1 MPAFPTGWGRRCE
14 LKVQASKVSANL
26 SNFPVLLTKDTLP
39 SEMFDAD
46 GLYPALNGGGDVRFT
61 AAVDSSNRL
70 ACEVVRF
77 VTDNNPANGIA
88 EIWVKVPSVSS
99 SVDTSIWVWYN
110 KTGET
115 QPGEGDTYGSEAVWD
130 ADFLFVAHLNDLT
143 ATTIKDST
151 SNDFDGVKKAT
162 GEPVEADGAWAG
174 GKAQDFD
181 GSDDYINSTC
191 DTTIDTDW
199 TLSAWIKIQALAAST
214 YGTILGTVAEKGAH
228 DPLISFYYDF
238 PLDGDVRHEIRDGN
252 GLYDNVLSPTQYT
265 LNQWHHVVCL
275 RNSVTDKLWFYFDG
289 NGQSA
294 DANTA
299 DSFDI
304 SGYPYF
310 IGAVNG
316 TGVADLFFNGLIDEA
331 RISKT
336 VRAPEWITS
345 SRNNQDDPST
355 FVLEQTSEST
365 FPEAW
370 GRKCELKIQASK
382 VATTL
387 SNFPVLLTEDT
398 LPSEMFD
405 ADGLYPALA
414 GGGDIRF
421 TSDAEGTTRLA
432 CEIVTFAIDN
442 DPANGVGQIWVNVAS
457 ISSVTDTSIWVWY
470 NKAGESQPARA
481 AAYGMEA
488 TWNSSFVG
496 VWHLDETSG
505 NAIDSTS
512 HTTDGTLSGG
522 VTRQATGP
530 VGKGYSFDGID
541 GQVSMGDPIDGHLDF
556 GTGSFTAAIWVVVS
570 GTTGDYQMPLW
581 KGGSATVRPGYCWVT
596 SGPPSGFYPNVNDVE
611 QDRVSMEPGFP
622 LTWDVWM
629 HSVIVRDAGADLFRG
644 YKDGVPITPATDI
657 SIVGDID
664 TTDDFL
670 LSRLAKPFYGLL
682 DEVRMSDVIR
692 SAGWISSSYN
702 NQYDPASFVIEQ
714 TPQSLYE
721 RKLEGVTYDKTGSIL
736 GSCECYLFKDNLDDS
751 LTYVAYTLSDA
762 GTGAYSFTGIY
773 DDSAQYIVVAW
784 KDDTP
789 HIFDVTDHVLL
800 PVVV

>member
-1 MPAFPTGWGRRCE
+1 MPQFPTGWGRRCE
-14 LKVQASKVSANL
+14 LKIQASKVSANL

-46 GLYPALNGGGDVRFT
+46 GPYPALAGGGDIRFSADIT
-61 AAVDSSNRL
+61 GITRL
-70 ACEVVRF
+70 ACEI
-77 VTDNNPANGIA
+77 VTFTIDNDPANGVA
-88 EIWVKVPSVSS
+88 QIWVNVASISS
-99 SVDTSIWVWYN
+99 SVDTSIWVWYDKSGESQPARAAAYGTEATWDSDFVGVWHLDETSGN
-110 KTGET
+110 AIDSTFHVTDGTLSGGVTRQASGPFSECYSFDGIDGQVDMGDPVDGHLDFGTGPLTMELWSNT
-115 QPGEGDTYGSEAVWD
+115 
-130 ADFLFVAHLNDLT
+130 T
-143 ATTIKDST
+143 ATTGTYQRILYKGATDAGDPGYVIRSNLTGT
-151 SNDFDGVKKAT
+151 SFW
-162 GEPVEADGAWAG
+162 PMLADGADEQPANSIPSTFGVWMHIVAVVDRSDNTFRSY
-174 GKAQDFD
+174 KD
-181 GSDDYINSTC
+181 GS
-191 DTTIDTDW
+191 
-199 TLSAWIKIQALAAST
+199 LF
-214 YGTILGTVAEKGAH
+214 G
-228 DPLISFYYDF
+228 
-238 PLDGDVRHEIRDGN
+238 
-252 GLYDNVLSPTQYT
+252 SP
-265 LNQWHHVVCL
+265 N
-275 RNSVTDKLWFYFDG
+275 
-289 NGQSA
+289 
-294 DANTA
+294 
-299 DSFDI
+299 DI
-304 SGYPYF
+304 SH
-310 IGAVNG
+310 IGNIDSVQSFKLSRSAQPFEGKV
-316 TGVADLFFNGLIDEA
+316 DEA
-331 RISKT
+331 RISDIART
-336 VRAPEWITS
+336 ADWIS
-345 SRNNQDDPST
+345 SSYNNQYDPPT
-355 FVLEQTSEST
+355 FVIEQTPEST

-382 VATTL
+382 VATNL

-421 TSDAEGTTRLA
+421 TSDEAGTTRLA

-522 VTRQATGP
+522 VTREATGP
-530 VGKGYSFDGID
+530 VGKGYSFDGVD
-541 GQVSMGDPIDGHLDF
+541 GQVSMGDPVDGHLDF
-556 GTGSFTAAIWVVVS
+556 GTGSFTAGFWVVVS

-581 KGGSATVRPGYCWVT
+581 KGGSATVRPGYCWVS

-611 QDRVSMEPGFP
+611 QDKVSMAPGFP

-629 HSVIVRDAGADLFRG
+629 HSVVVRDAGADLFRG

-657 SIVGDID
+657 SIVDDID

-670 LSRLAKPFYGLL
+670 LSRVSRPLYGMI

-702 NQYDPASFVIEQ
+702 NQYDPATFVIEQ

-721 RKLEGVTYDKTGSIL
+721 RKLEGITYDKTGSIL
-736 GSCECYLFKDNLDDS
+736 GSCECYLFKDNLDNT

-773 DDSAQYIVVAW
+773 DESAQYIVVAW

-800 PVVV
+800 PVAV